1 MINHLSMTTDELLVL
16 SQKYQTIANDP
27 LIFSDRQFWLDSLV
41 ELDAELD
48 SRAPVGEFRMLID
61 EAGQPVGFEPMVD
74 DAEALLLWTA
84 VDESEEY
91 LEALIRSF

>member
-1 MINHLSMTTDELLVL
+1 MIDHSSMTTDELLVL
-16 SQKYQTIANDP
+16 SQKYQTIADDP

-61 EAGQPVGFEPMVD
+61 EAGQPVGFESMVD

-84 VDESEEY
+84 VDKAQNEFEM
-91 LEALIRSF
+91 LIRNF